1 MEFSALLPRTEAP
14 PLTVMA
20 QGARVDTAPDPEA
33 EPPSA
38 LPTPARDCLVLLA
51 EDNDINALV
60 AANFLEIIGADMVRV
75 SNGEEAVRVALQ
87 TPRRPDLVLM
97 DCHMPGLDG
106 YEATRAIRLQESQQ
120 GLPRLPIVALTA
132 TASDAE
138 RRDCM
143 SAGMD
148 DYLSKP
154 CTLEALGRVIGQWA
168 GACQPVVA
176 ALGEPTPG
184 AASAAPQADELAQA
198 SQAARPQTPAY
209 PDARCRA

>member
-1 MEFSALLPRTEAP
+1 
-14 PLTVMA
+14 
-20 QGARVDTAPDPEA
+20 PDPEA
-33 EPPSA
+33 QPPSA
-38 LPTPARDCLVLLA
+38 LPPSPPRDCLVLLA
-51 EDNDINALV
+51 EDNDLNALV

-75 SNGEEAVRVALQ
+75 SNGEEAVRVAMQ

-120 GLPRLPIVALTA
+120 RLPRLPIVALTA

-138 RRDCM
+138 RQDCM

-168 GACQPVVA
+168 GACQQPALA
-176 ALGEPTPG
+176 ASGEPIPG
-184 AASAAPQADELAQA
+184 AASAASQADELAQTA
-198 SQAARPQTPAY
+198 QAARPQTPAY
-209 PDARCRA
+209 TDARCRA